1 MTMRR
6 WQAHPRELLWAAA
19 VMITMAWASGSPA
32 IADELGPNKADLIR
46 GLLPTVVNIS
56 VRREEVPPAPT
67 SAATVGATV
76 PTVDASPIV
85 KGYVGSGFIIDST
98 GLIVTNY
105 HVVENA
111 FEITVT
117 LSDGTRLAGKT
128 LSGSRS
134 ADLAI
139 LKVEADRPLA
149 VAHWGDSDRVQVGDQ
164 VFAAGNPF
172 GIGLSVSAGIVSG
185 LNRDI
190 QNSAYDDLIQ
200 TDATINHG
208 NSGGPLFDMQGN
220 VIGVDSAIISPTA
233 GSAGI
238 GFALPS
244 NSARFVIGRL
254 QTYGWVRPG
263 WIGVKVQQITP
274 DIAEAMGKSQA
285 EGSIVAW
292 VLPNGPAMKSG
303 LTIGD
308 IILKYDGRTPSDERA
323 LLRDIGRTPVGETVT
338 LSVQHDGVVR
348 SVPVTVH
355 EWPRNQWEAR
365 DAPTRTERPKFVI
378 PPDLGLSLSMA
389 TSAQKAE
396 MGLGED
402 LTGVLVT
409 GVAPNSGPARKGM
422 ASGDLILRVQDKPVA
437 TPAEVQAGVDAARAG
452 KRDAVLML
460 VLPKKQD
467 APGPKWIPLQI
478 ATATD

>member
-1 MTMRR
+1 MRR
-6 WQAHPRELLWAAA
+6 WQAHRRELLRSAA
-19 VMITMAWASGSPA
+19 VMIMMAWASGSPA
-32 IADELGPNKADLIR
+32 IADDLGPNKAELIH

-76 PTVDASPIV
+76 PTNDASPIV
-85 KGYVGSGFIIDST
+85 KGYVGSGFIIDPT
-98 GLIVTNY
+98 GLVVTNY

-139 LKVEADRPLA
+139 LKVEAGRPLA

-308 IILKYDGRTPSDERA
+308 IILKYDGHTPSDERA

-338 LSVQHDGVVR
+338 LSVQHEGVER
-348 SVPVTVH
+348 SVPVTVQ

-378 PPDLGLSLSMA
+378 PPDLGLSLSVA

-452 KRDAVLML
+452 KHDAVLML